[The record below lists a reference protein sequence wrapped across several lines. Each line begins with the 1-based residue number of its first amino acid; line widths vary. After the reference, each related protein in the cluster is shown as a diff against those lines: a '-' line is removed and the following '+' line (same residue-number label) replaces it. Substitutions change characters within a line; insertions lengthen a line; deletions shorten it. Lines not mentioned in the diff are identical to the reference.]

1 MMKRAKIIAYLALVL
16 MCAPGMSLAQSKIG
30 FVNLAELMTKAP
42 QSAAAEKKLQAEFSE
57 RENKVRQKQKS
68 IQKMEAD
75 LEKNALVM
83 KAADLENKQ
92 AEINKQKRSL
102 KREAEE
108 LQEDFNVRSN
118 EERQALQKTV
128 LTAVDE
134 VGKENNFDIII
145 AQGVMYVSDKV
156 NITDLVL
163 KKLSSK

>member
-1 MMKRAKIIAYLALVL
+1 
-16 MCAPGMSLAQSKIG
+16 
-30 FVNLAELMTKAP
+30 
-42 QSAAAEKKLQAEFSE
+42 
-57 RENKVRQKQKS
+57 
-68 IQKMEAD
+68 
-75 LEKNALVM
+75 M